1 MLLTSGEK
9 QRGLT
14 CMREESGREEEKEIP
29 KDKWKEREKENVGEE
44 ILVTWIKYLISSS
57 TARPS

>member
-44 ILVTWIKYLISSS
+44 ILSHLDQISY
-57 TARPS
+57 

>member
-1 MLLTSGEK
+1 
-9 QRGLT
+9 
-14 CMREESGREEEKEIP
+14 MREESGREEEKEIP